1 MFEELDKPQ
10 DLAYAV
16 QYLGTTARALGEYDT
31 ARERLERSLQL
42 HHEVGD
48 DHGRGECLVEFG
60 TLARHR
66 ADLARSRGFCDAAA
80 TVFRDIGDRRRE
92 LEALVELVEV
102 ERDASLAAAASEHCE
117 RVQAILDTATVPTE
131 LAESAESVCG
141 QGDVDA
147 GS

>member
-1 MFEELDKPQ
+1 MTGGF
-10 DLAYAV
+10 
-16 QYLGTTARALGEYDT
+16 
-31 ARERLERSLQL
+31 RSRCQSSAG
-42 HHEVGD
+42 VGD
-48 DHGRGECLVEFG
+48 GLSAGSVEG
-60 TLARHR
+60 
-66 ADLARSRGFCDAAA
+66 
-80 TVFRDIGDRRRE
+80 
-92 LEALVELVEV
+92 